1 MSTLDQL
8 FGESNG
14 LAEYAGRYALYLGS
28 LLADLDCE
36 AIGRVGKVL
45 EEARRSNRT
54 IFILGNGGSAS
65 TASHLANDLGLGPRH
80 KGGKAYRAIS
90 LTDNVAFLTAAAN
103 DIGYE
108 LVFTEQLR
116 TLLQPGDVVIAISAS
131 GNSPNVLRAVEFA
144 QKRGAF
150 TIGLTGFDG
159 GALKKIGDDCIHIAT
174 PHGDYAPVEDVHLI
188 LGHLVA
194 SYLTRLTAGAPQKR
208 GLEVAA
214 PQDSDSAY
222 QQT

>member
-1 MSTLDQL
+1 MSTLDRL
-8 FGESNG
+8 FGDSNS

-36 AIGRVGKVL
+36 AIGRVGQVL
-45 EEARRSNRT
+45 EDARRSNRT
-54 IFILGNGGSAS
+54 IFVLGNGGSAS
-65 TASHLANDLGLGPRH
+65 TASHLANDLGLGTRH

-90 LTDNVAFLTAAAN
+90 LADNVAFLTAAAN

-108 LVFTEQLR
+108 LIFTEQLK

-131 GNSPNVLRAVEFA
+131 GNSPNVLRAVEYA
-144 QKRGAF
+144 KKRGGF

-159 GALKKIGDDCIHIAT
+159 GALKKIADDSIHIAT
-174 PHGDYAPVEDVHLI
+174 PHGDYAPVEDLHLI

-194 SYLTRLTAGAPQKR
+194 SYLTRLTAGAAQRRRPI
-208 GLEVAA
+208 EAEA
-214 PQDSDSAY
+214 QDASGAF
-222 QQT
+222 QAT